1 MKTKR
6 LFHIIYSLLEK
17 KCMTVLELAENRSVS
32 VRTVYRDVEALSMA
46 GVYLLYS
53 RKRRRNL
60 FNAWFYHR

>member
-6 LFHIIYSLLEK
+6 LFQIIYSLLEK

-53 RKRRRNL
+53 RK
-60 FNAWFYHR
+60 